1 MGLRCSGESRPAE
14 HPPPAG
20 YATNIARPATPP
32 TAGIFERGYPAR
44 YRAPTPKQ
52 KPMKISGTYVL
63 ALPQDRAYQ
72 LLQDPDV
79 LARCMPGCEAL
90 VRIAENEFQI
100 KMKMVLASFS
110 GLFDGTVKIVEPEPS
125 SSFRLIVEGKGKIG
139 FMKGDGRLHL
149 TPEGTDTQVAYEGDV
164 QVGGTLAA
172 VGQRLVDST
181 ARMMIKRFFDRL
193 SEANENIP
201 QNS

>member
-1 MGLRCSGESRPAE
+1 
-14 HPPPAG
+14 
-20 YATNIARPATPP
+20 
-32 TAGIFERGYPAR
+32 
-44 YRAPTPKQ
+44 
-52 KPMKISGTYVL
+52 MKISGTYVL
-63 ALPQDRAYQ
+63 GLPQDRAYQ

-90 VRIAENEFQI
+90 IRIGDNEYQM
-100 KMKMVLASFS
+100 KMKMALASFS

-139 FMKGDGRLHL
+139 FMKGDGRLKF
-149 TPEGTDTQVAYEGDV
+149 TPEGAGTQIAYEGDV

-181 ARMMIKRFFDRL
+181 ARMMIKRFFDKL
-193 SEANENIP
+193 AEN
-201 QNS
+201 STTASGA